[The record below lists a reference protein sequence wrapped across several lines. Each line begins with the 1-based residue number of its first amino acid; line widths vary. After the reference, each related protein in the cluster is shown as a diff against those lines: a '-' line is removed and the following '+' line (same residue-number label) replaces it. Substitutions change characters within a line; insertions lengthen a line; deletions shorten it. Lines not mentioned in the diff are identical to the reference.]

1 MNANVS
7 LAAFPGARYDEAL
20 HRALVLPV
28 SEPALGKL
36 STRHVQ
42 LVPQTCREQLTRE
55 LAQEIARRFPDT
67 QFRLHA
73 NVRVLEKHR
82 LNADLSAFSENT
94 DYFAELAAISRA
106 LNANGYSAH
115 AGSREAGSFDDVLDA
130 ARRASDAFGCAVAV
144 EGHYPTPREGNR
156 WNVSSWAE
164 YRSLFDSG
172 VPYALDLS
180 HLNIVGHHSRIYET
194 NLVREMLACERCIE
208 IHLSDNDGCGDQH
221 RMLNIGP
228 WWWALR
234 AYFNTAAIVFS
245 EGNQRKLAKLETP

>member
-106 LNANGYSAH
+106 LDANGYSAH
-115 AGSREAGSFDDVLDA
+115 AGSREAGSFDDVLNA

-180 HLNIVGHHSRIYET
+180 HLNIVGHHSRMYET

-208 IHLSDNDGCGDQH
+208 IHLSDNDGRGDQH
-221 RMLNIGP
+221 QMLNIGP